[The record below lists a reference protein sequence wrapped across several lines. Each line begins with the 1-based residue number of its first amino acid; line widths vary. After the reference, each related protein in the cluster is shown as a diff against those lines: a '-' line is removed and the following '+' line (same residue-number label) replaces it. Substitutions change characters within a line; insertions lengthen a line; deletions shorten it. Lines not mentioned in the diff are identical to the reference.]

1 MLGHSDSIFR
11 YGLGQAGAGGT
22 FLQPPLGMGGW
33 AWGSPLQLLVGGW
46 AQSGCAAPQL
56 VPRSRACPLR
66 VLLPPVTTRVALSA
80 GSRKLEYNGQTWH
93 EHCFICSSCQQPIG
107 SRSFIPDQKDYYC
120 VPCYE
125 SKFAPRCTRCKK
137 VRLAKQPK
145 ALSSLVQG
153 HAPCSSWSR
162 SRDGFRRQHP
172 SRCCSALQPVSLCVT
187 SSLPA
192 DPDQG
197 RSDLPGRAVAQGVF
211 RLHGLQDPAGW
222 AAVHLPG

>member
-1 MLGHSDSIFR
+1 MSLLGHSGRASSGSHSCSLLLR
-11 YGLGQAGAGGT
+11 
-22 FLQPPLGMGGW
+22 
-33 AWGSPLQLLVGGW
+33 WGSGPGALLVGGQ

-56 VPRSRACPLR
+56 VLRGLPCPLR
-66 VLLPPVTTRVALSA
+66 VPLPPVTTRVALSA

-137 VRLAKQPK
+137 VRLAGQPK
-145 ALSSLVQG
+145 APSSLAQG
-153 HAPCSSWSR
+153 RAPCSSR
-162 SRDGFRRQHP
+162 SRGREGFRRQHP
-172 SRCCSALQPVSLCVT
+172 SCCWSALQPMSLCVT
-187 SSLPA
+187 SARSLPA

-211 RLHGLQDPAGW
+211 RLHRLQDPAGW